1 VQNLS
6 HHWNITHRRATAA
19 DSCQAPPFIEQLFK
33 AHLSK
38 ADLDAIR
45 DTLHKGWALG
55 DNRFRAKI
63 ENLSGRRATPCRKAG
78 RGCEDNRV

>member
-63 ENLSGRRATPCRKAG
+63 EKLSGRRATPLPNG
-78 RGCEDNRV
+78 RPRREENRV